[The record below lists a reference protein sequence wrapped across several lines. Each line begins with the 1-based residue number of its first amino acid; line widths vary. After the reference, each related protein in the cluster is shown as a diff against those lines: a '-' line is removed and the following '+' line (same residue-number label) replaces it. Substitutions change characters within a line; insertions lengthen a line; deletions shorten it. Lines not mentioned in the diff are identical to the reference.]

1 LSIKCKT
8 QKHSRQTEINTIG
21 TDIPENLRTTQ
32 LTENQEHPAA
42 QTRKKLPKL
51 RSSKTPTAGQGLLV
65 KTTQMTE
72 NKNTLQLKIIIEVA
86 IYFLAAKKLTAEL
99 SSAAYLTA
107 CQ

>member
-1 LSIKCKT
+1 
-8 QKHSRQTEINTIG
+8 
-21 TDIPENLRTTQ
+21 
-32 LTENQEHPAA
+32 
-42 QTRKKLPKL
+42 
-51 RSSKTPTAGQGLLV
+51 
-65 KTTQMTE
+65 MTE